1 MNYWLKGWMF
11 FCIQNDGNFL
21 IFVTHLPVQ
30 GNLLSPESS
39 DWDLGGV
46 FLQKKHAKWLAS
58 YILQ

>member
-1 MNYWLKGWMF
+1 MF
-11 FCIQNDGNFL
+11 FCIQNDGNFF